1 MRSACAVATAGPS
14 IDSLIPAAATGSPMA
29 ADEECSEAEDGTGT
43 HEPELYGPRQ
53 RDGHHEPNERAHPG
67 PFRYRRSTVSSDS
80 PTTSDPTADI
90 DHASP
95 HTGSGLAAEKARRLA
110 QLDAIRAVGRYPY
123 PYRFDRTHT
132 VAQIREAWG
141 ELEPGVE
148 TDEAVVV
155 AGRVMLLRD
164 SGKLVFATVR
174 DRSGDIQLFVS
185 KAVVGDEAFAA
196 IKQLDLGDWVG
207 VHGTVMTTRKG
218 ELSVKTD
225 RVELLAKAVRPLP
238 DKWHGLT
245 DVDTRFRQ
253 RYADLIVNAEA
264 QRAFE
269 IRHEIIASFR
279 RTLHDRGFIEVETPV
294 LHAEAG
300 GAHARPFTTHHNTLD
315 MQLYLRI
322 ALELHL
328 KRLIVGGMERV
339 YEIGRIFRNE
349 GISTRHN
356 PEFTMMELYQAFG
369 DWNDVMDISEVLVT
383 QAARDAIGTT
393 IIDIR
398 GEPVDLAEPWPRI
411 RMVDAVS
418 DKVGRTIH
426 PSQPIDELRSL
437 AEEHGVRWEDRWGGG
452 KLVEEL
458 FEALCEAD
466 IVRPTFVTGHP
477 KEISPLARAD
487 RDDPWLTERFEIF
500 VDSRELGNGYS
511 ELNDPVEQRLRFEEE
526 QAAKDAGDHEA
537 GTVDEDYIRALEYG
551 MPPTGGLGIGMDRVA
566 MLLAGVD
573 SIKEVILF
581 PTLRPEVM

>member
-1 MRSACAVATAGPS
+1 MSA
-14 IDSLIPAAATGSPMA
+14 DIPTS
-29 ADEECSEAEDGTGT
+29 
-43 HEPELYGPRQ
+43 
-53 RDGHHEPNERAHPG
+53 
-67 PFRYRRSTVSSDS
+67 
-80 PTTSDPTADI
+80 SDPTAETDQPA
-90 DHASP
+90 DSR
-95 HTGSGLAAEKARRLA
+95 HTGSGLAAEKTRRLA
-110 QLDAIRAVGRYPY
+110 QLDEIRAAGGTPY

-132 VAQIREAWG
+132 IAQIRDAWG
-141 ELEPGVE
+141 SLEPGVE
-148 TDEAVVV
+148 TDESVAV

-164 SGKLVFATVR
+164 SGKLVFATIR
-174 DRSGDIQLFVS
+174 DRSGEVQLFVS

-196 IKQLDLGDWVG
+196 IKHLDLGDWVG

-218 ELSVKTD
+218 ELSIKTE

-238 DKWHGLT
+238 DKWHGLS

-269 IRHEIIASFR
+269 IRHEIISSFR
-279 RTLHDRGFIEVETPV
+279 RTLHERGFIEVETPV

-300 GAHARPFTTHHNTLD
+300 GAHARPFTTHHNALD

-393 IIDIR
+393 MLEIR
-398 GEPVDLAEPWPRI
+398 GQTFDLAEPWPRI

-418 DKVGRTIH
+418 EKAGRTVH
-426 PSQPIDELRSL
+426 PSQPIEELRAL
-437 AEEHGVRWEDRWGGG
+437 ADEHGVRWEARWGGG

-458 FEALCEAD
+458 FETLCEAD

-581 PTLRPEVM
+581 PTLRHEVL

>member
-1 MRSACAVATAGPS
+1 VSPDPDVPESIPS
-14 IDSLIPAAATGSPMA
+14 VDTPPTGA
-29 ADEECSEAEDGTGT
+29 LA
-43 HEPELYGPRQ
+43 
-53 RDGHHEPNERAHPG
+53 
-67 PFRYRRSTVSSDS
+67 
-80 PTTSDPTADI
+80 
-90 DHASP
+90 
-95 HTGSGLAAEKARRLA
+95 GSGLAAEKSRRLA
-110 QLDAIRAVGRYPY
+110 QIDAIRDAGGNPY

-132 VAQIREAWG
+132 VGQIRASWG
-141 ELEPGVE
+141 ELEPGTE
-148 TDEAVVV
+148 TEHAVAV
-155 AGRVMLLRD
+155 AGRIMLMRD
-164 SGKLVFATVR
+164 SGKLIFATVR
-174 DRSGDIQLFVS
+174 ERSGDLQLFIS
-185 KAVVGDEAFAA
+185 KAVVGDEAFED

-218 ELSVKTD
+218 ELSVKAEQI
-225 RVELLAKAVRPLP
+225 VLLAKAVRPLP

-253 RYADLIVNAEA
+253 RYADLIVNLEA

-279 RTLHDRGFIEVETPV
+279 RTLHERGFIEVETPV
-294 LHAEAG
+294 LHVEAG

-339 YEIGRIFRNE
+339 FEIGRIFRNE

-393 IIDIR
+393 MLEIR
-398 GEPVDLAEPWPRI
+398 GETFDLAEPWPRI

-418 DKVGRTIH
+418 AKVGRPVH
-426 PSQPIDELRSL
+426 PSDPLDDLRGL
-437 AEEHGVRWEDRWGGG
+437 ADANGIRWEPRWGGG

-526 QAAKDAGDHEA
+526 QIAKDAGDHEA
-537 GTVDEDYIRALEYG
+537 GTVDEDYLRALEYG

-581 PTLRPEVM
+581 PTLRPEVL